1 MQDGSVKSRCDTMAV
16 TTATAAVATATAAAL
31 EPGYRLIA
39 RIRLSQRAVPQPVLL
54 GGCLLLVSV
63 IMSLLALVLDLL
75 IAKLYRLRVSL
86 CEVTTGWQRVAV
98 WLASAALL
106 AVLAATVT
114 RSTPRAAGSGV
125 GLVKRALAGKPQDAA
140 FTFRVM
146 AVKSVSLVCAV
157 ASGLA
162 VGKEGP
168 FIHLACCVAHMLSN
182 RLRPEVATEDFR
194 LCLLSAAAALGVVC
208 TFGSNPNPNPNP
220 NPTLTPTLTLTSRP
234 TARTSGDGQIASSA
248 RCRACPSNPT
258 PNPNPSPSP
267 SPNPNPNPYPSP
279 SPSPSPSPNPNPNPY
294 PNPNPNPHQVP
305 GLSISTCHTYD
316 IHYKFRYRQIQIQI

>member
-1 MQDGSVKSRCDTMAV
+1 M
-16 TTATAAVATATAAAL
+16 
-31 EPGYRLIA
+31 
-39 RIRLSQRAVPQPVLL
+39 RLSQRVVPKPVLL

-86 CEVTTGWQRVAV
+86 CDATAGWQRAAV

-114 RSTPRAAGSGV
+114 RSTPCAVGSGV
-125 GLVKRALAGKPQDAA
+125 GLVKQALAGKPQDVA

-146 AVKSVSLVCAV
+146 AVKSISLVCAV

-168 FIHLACCVAHMLSN
+168 FIHLACCVAHMLAS

-194 LCLLSAAAALGVVC
+194 LCLLSAAAAL
-208 TFGSNPNPNPNP
+208 SAWSAPS
-220 NPTLTPTLTLTSRP
+220 TPT
-234 TARTSGDGQIASSA
+234 
-248 RCRACPSNPT
+248 
-258 PNPNPSPSP
+258 
-267 SPNPNPNPYPSP
+267 
-279 SPSPSPSPNPNPNPY
+279 
-294 PNPNPNPHQVP
+294 
-305 GLSISTCHTYD
+305 
-316 IHYKFRYRQIQIQI
+316 

>member
-1 MQDGSVKSRCDTMAV
+1 MKGRCE
-16 TTATAAVATATAAAL
+16 TTVTAAVATATAAVATASAVAL
-31 EPGYRLIA
+31 ERM
-39 RIRLSQRAVPQPVLL
+39 RLSQRAVHPPVLL

-63 IMSLLALVLDLL
+63 IMSLLALVLDLV
-75 IAKLYRLRVSL
+75 IAKLYRARVSL
-86 CEVTTGWQRVAV
+86 CDATTGWQRVAV

-125 GLVKRALAGKPQDAA
+125 GLVKQALAGKPQDVA

-146 AVKSVSLVCAV
+146 AVKSLSLVCAV

-168 FIHLACCVAHMLSN
+168 FIHLACCVAHMLAN

-208 TFGSNPNPNPNP
+208 TFGSIP
-220 NPTLTPTLTLTSRP
+220 NPTLTQPKP
-234 TARTSGDGQIASSA
+234 K
-248 RCRACPSNPT
+248 PKPK
-258 PNPNPSPSP
+258 PKP
-267 SPNPNPNPYPSP
+267 
-279 SPSPSPSPNPNPNPY
+279 
-294 PNPNPNPHQVP
+294 
-305 GLSISTCHTYD
+305 
-316 IHYKFRYRQIQIQI
+316 